1 MSRIGVKKWNPVG
14 KMDWPEIHAF
24 KRELH
29 DLGIW
34 NPYKWSPVCKMNDD
48 EFIHFCREL
57 ESLSLVHTEQEMT
70 LFVVFSAFCKAYAER
85 GYSQAEAFSVLS
97 GGSRN

>member
-34 NPYKWSPVCKMNDD
+34 NPYKWSPVCKMSWLSPS
-48 EFIHFCREL
+48 EFVC
-57 ESLSLVHTEQEMT
+57 
-70 LFVVFSAFCKAYAER
+70 
-85 GYSQAEAFSVLS
+85 VLWPA
-97 GGSRN
+97 RLWPN